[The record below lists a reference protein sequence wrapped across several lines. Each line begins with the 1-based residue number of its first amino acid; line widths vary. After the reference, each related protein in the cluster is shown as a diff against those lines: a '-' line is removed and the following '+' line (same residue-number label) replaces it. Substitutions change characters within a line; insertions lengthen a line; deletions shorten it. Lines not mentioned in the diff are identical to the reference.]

1 MGRGPFFVLDDV
13 PAMSK
18 PPEGTRDRAAD
29 TSAKYVPLIIKGV
42 EDDAAGLMLIAEI
55 LMLEALNRIHANAE
69 RREEILAHFT
79 VFVQRHADDPEWKR

>member
-1 MGRGPFFVLDDV
+1 MDV

-18 PPEGTRDRAAD
+18 PSEGAQKRAAD

-42 EDDAAGLMLIAEI
+42 EGDAAGLIMIAEM
-55 LMLEALNRIHANAE
+55 LMLEALNRLHANAE